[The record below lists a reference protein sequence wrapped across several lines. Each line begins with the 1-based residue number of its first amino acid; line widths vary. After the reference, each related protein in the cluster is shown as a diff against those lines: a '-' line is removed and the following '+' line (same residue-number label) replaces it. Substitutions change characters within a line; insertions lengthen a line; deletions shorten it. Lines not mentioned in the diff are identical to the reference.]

1 MQSSRLSTCLAL
13 AVVMALAAGCSSG
26 PSMGGLFGDNC
37 NTCAAPAP
45 APCDPCAAPAPV
57 AQAPCDPCAAPAAQ
71 PVMAQQ
77 GARPPQARAG
87 EVWCYVRVP
96 AVTRQVPERVCVRE
110 ASCRTIQIPA
120 VTKQVAKQVC
130 VRPASTRQIP
140 IPAEYKDVCKQVMT
154 CGPRTEWQKVDC
166 NPSQLAPKEQVGECW
181 TLVEIPAQY
190 TTQTERVCV
199 REASCRTE
207 TIPAEYKTVYET
219 VVVTPASTR
228 QETIPAQ
235 YETRMREELVCGPRW
250 EWRRTTEC
258 EVPGEAAAAPMG
270 MAPMGDAPAPLPA
283 DNQLPVE
290 QPAAGNAGSPDAGMG
305 GADLPPAGALPP
317 LR

>member
-13 AVVMALAAGCSSG
+13 AVVMALAVGCSSG
-26 PSMGGLFGDNC
+26 PSTGGLFGDNC

-45 APCDPCAAPAPV
+45 APCDPCAAPV

-71 PVMAQQ
+71 PVVAQQ
-77 GARPPQARAG
+77 GARPPEARPG

-110 ASCRTIQIPA
+110 ASCRTIDIPA

-130 VRPASTRQIP
+130 VRPASERRIP
-140 IPAEYKDVCKQVMT
+140 IPAEYKDVCEQVMT

-166 NPSQLAPKEQVGECW
+166 NPSELAPKEQVGECW

-190 TTQTERVCV
+190 TTRTKRVCV
-199 REASCRTE
+199 REESCRVE
-207 TIPAEYKTVYET
+207 QIPAEFKTVYET
-219 VVVTPASTR
+219 VIVTPASTR

-258 EVPGEAAAAPMG
+258 EIPAEAGAAPMG
-270 MAPMGDAPAPLPA
+270 AAPMGAAPMGTGPLP
-283 DNQLPVE
+283 DNALPVE
-290 QPAAGNAGSPDAGMG
+290 QPAAGNAGNPDG
-305 GADLPPAGALPP
+305 DLPPAGALPP